1 MAGPE
6 SRLVVLLLLATP
18 VRSLHLGQ
26 TDNGALPKDTQSRQ
40 SYYTM
45 TEGFGPSSNGPMLIA
60 VSLSKPADL
69 DKLRNQQRKT
79 TQQEIAKQQAKA
91 EKKIQEEADQKQQE
105 AIQKIQNEAVQ
116 QQEQQNRSSG
126 NRPSRPSN
134 RQNPGNRR
142 ASISLPNN

>member
-1 MAGPE
+1 M
-6 SRLVVLLLLATP
+6 LLLLATP

-26 TDNGALPKDTQSRQ
+26 TDNGALLKDTQSRQ

-69 DKLRNQQRKT
+69 DKLRNQQQKA

-105 AIQKIQNEAVQ
+105 ATQKIQNEAVQ
-116 QQEQQNRSSG
+116 QGRQNRRSE
-126 NRPSRPSN
+126 N
-134 RQNPGNRR
+134 RQGPGNRR
-142 ASISLPNN
+142 SSISLPNKR